1 MPTDSSASCP
11 IEGTPASTSTPI
23 EGTRETIG
31 RALEA
36 ALKEW
41 GLIRVVTCT
50 VDNALSNDTALG
62 YLKTF
67 LREANK
73 TILGGEYLHV
83 RCAAHILNLI
93 VSDGMKNLHD
103 SIARVRTVVR
113 WVRSSPVRLKKF
125 KVVARS
131 AGITSKKRLCTD
143 LTTQWNSTFF
153 MLEAAQEYKLA
164 FALLDEEDI
173 QYVKYFE
180 HEAGLGKP
188 MTEDWDVVSTFVD
201 FLRFFYEITTIL
213 SGSLYPTS
221 HNFCQQI
228 CKVKEELD
236 EIIASGHTRLREMTL
251 LMRAKYDKY
260 WGGDFDR
267 ANMLLYIAVAI
278 DSRFKVDDMVYGL
291 GIAYGQVWAEHI
303 ALSVKETL
311 DRLFDEFTIL
321 RGGNITA
328 PTPIPPPVPNTRAKK
343 KCIMDWGDRMKGNPL
358 TRSTTEVKSEIDRYF
373 GLDLEPYVR
382 DFDILAWWKVH
393 APKYPV
399 LAQIARSILAIPI
412 STVASESAFNTGGR
426 VLDLFQSSLD
436 PATVE
441 SLICTSNWIIGSPI
455 HVPDVIDYDHV
466 NAEEEGGDAPG
477 SGNVT

>member
-1 MPTDSSASCP
+1 MGELPFQIVDVEGFQVFCHYMEPRFQLPSRHTVANDVKKHYRSEKEKLRGFLAGQFVCLTTDCW
-11 IEGTPASTSTPI
+11 TSIQNFNYIYLTCHFVDDNWTLHKKI
-23 EGTRETIG
+23 LKFCQIIDHKGETIG
-31 RALEA
+31 RALEVA
-36 ALKEW
+36 IKEW
-41 GLIRVVTCT
+41 ELIRVVTCI
-50 VDNALSNDTALG
+50 VDNASSNDTALG

-103 SIARVRTVVR
+103 SIAWVRTAVR
-113 WVRSSPVRLKKF
+113 WVRSSPARLEKF

-131 AGITSKKRLCTD
+131 AGITSKKGLCTD

-164 FALLDEEDI
+164 FSLLGEEDI

-180 HEAGLGKP
+180 HEARLGKP
-188 MTEDWDVVSTFVD
+188 MTKDWDV
-201 FLRFFYEITTIL
+201 
-213 SGSLYPTS
+213 
-221 HNFCQQI
+221 
-228 CKVKEELD
+228 VKEELD
-236 EIIASGHTRLREMTL
+236 EIIASSHTRLREMTL
-251 LMRAKYDKY
+251 LIRAKYDKY

-267 ANMLLYIAVAI
+267 ANMLLYIAIAI
-278 DSRFKVDDMVYGL
+278 DPRFKVDGMVYGL
-291 GIAYGQVWAEHI
+291 GIAYGQAWAEHI
-303 ALSVKETL
+303 ASRVRETL
-311 DRLFDEFTIL
+311 DRLFDELTIL

-328 PTPIPPPVPNTRAKK
+328 PTPIPPPVPDAMTKK
-343 KCIMDWGDRMKGNPL
+343 KRRMDWGDRMKGNPL
-358 TRSTTEVKSEIDRYF
+358 TRSTTEAKSEIDRYF

-399 LAQIARSILAIPI
+399 LAQIAR
-412 STVASESAFNTGGR
+412 R
-426 VLDLFQSSLD
+426 
-436 PATVE
+436 
-441 SLICTSNWIIGSPI
+441 SPI
-455 HVPDVIDYDHV
+455 YVPDVIDYDHV
-466 NAEEEGGDAPG
+466 NAEEEGDDAPG